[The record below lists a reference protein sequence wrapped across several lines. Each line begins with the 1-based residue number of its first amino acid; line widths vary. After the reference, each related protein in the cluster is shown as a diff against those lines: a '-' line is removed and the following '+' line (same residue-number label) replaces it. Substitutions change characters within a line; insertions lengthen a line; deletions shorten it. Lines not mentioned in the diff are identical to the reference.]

1 MSFGGADGVIWGHTV
16 PFAGAGGRVIKKARV
31 RMGLSGLAPK
41 LLKTP
46 LTSLSQATTLDFY
59 TFPENGHRAPKTP

>member
-31 RMGLSGLAPK
+31 RIRVRVCFERLGLGSGVK
-41 LLKTP
+41 V
-46 LTSLSQATTLDFY
+46 S
-59 TFPENGHRAPKTP
+59 